1 MSGRLLLREGR
12 DRISGKN
19 RYEIIRQEGDRS
31 TLLVCGSLRT
41 CRRFLL
47 WKRLQE
53 VWIEEGRV
61 GLEPTLEDAGREL
74 RVQAKRAKLHPGQ
87 MELFGLLSGT
97 SVECERHTSRFSDE
111 PAPD

>member
-53 VWIEEGRV
+53 IWIEEDRV
-61 GLEPTLEDAGREL
+61 GTEPTLEDAGREL
-74 RVQAKRAKLHPGQ
+74 RVQTKRARRHPGQ
-87 MELFGLLSGT
+87 MELFGSMFGA
-97 SVECERHTSRFSDE
+97 SVECERHALRFSNE